1 MIFIN
6 SMIINKLSES
16 VKIPYQMV
24 KGSFAQRQAKA
35 DALSEKLYKNL
46 SEELKDNY
54 TIFDFE
60 QLQTKLH
67 EVLPDKNLKVIVQN
81 LSSEHGENCEGI
93 CEVLYN
99 KNKEIRALSVGM
111 NGISSTLRSIH
122 IPAFIHEIQ
131 HVADDIFHPKYLSRL
146 QCLNKKGLANKKYD
160 NFYDAYYYSPELIES
175 KQDKKDA
182 LKQIKNKTKKFL
194 RRLSIHQK
202 MDYIQDMRYSLMS
215 EVEAYKKERTIAQ
228 DLKSKGFMIKEFDLE
243 NFPQNN
249 LFEEKIAL
257 LKNLALEYITKE
269 RAKHA
274 SRLKKG

>member
-16 VKIPYQMV
+16 VKIPYQMA

-46 SEELKDNY
+46 SEELKHNY

-131 HVADDIFHPKYLSRL
+131 HVADDFFHPKYLSRL
-146 QCLNKKGLANKKYD
+146 QSLNKKGLANKKYD

-182 LKQIKNKTKKFL
+182 LKRIKNKTKKFL

-215 EVEAYKKERTIAQ
+215 EVEAYKRERTIAQ

-269 RAKHA
+269 RSKHA

>member
-16 VKIPYQMV
+16 IRIPYQMA

-131 HVADDIFHPKYLSRL
+131 HVADDFFHPKYLSRL
-146 QCLNKKGLANKKYD
+146 QSLNKKGLANKKYD

-175 KQDKKDA
+175 KQDKKDV

-215 EVEAYKKERTIAQ
+215 EVEAYKRERTIAQ